1 MIQLQ
6 QSKQEKVC
14 KYTSNIS
21 YKFRK
26 KKKYLLHYKIVI
38 EELKVLLNRETDI
51 FIVKFKKDDK
61 TFCRLIKS
69 FSPIK
74 IQGKFKFA
82 NFYEPALQ
90 ISRFNSYRGTE
101 LRNDPSPLSRCVL
114 SFFIF

>member
-6 QSKQEKVC
+6 QSKKEKVC
-14 KYTSNIS
+14 KYASNIS

-26 KKKYLLHYKIVI
+26 KYPLRYKIII

-74 IQGKFKFA
+74 IQAKFKFA

>member
-26 KKKYLLHYKIVI
+26 KLCYKIVI

-51 FIVKFKKDDK
+51 FIVKFEKDDK

>member
-1 MIQLQ
+1 M
-6 QSKQEKVC
+6 
-14 KYTSNIS
+14 
-21 YKFRK
+21 
-26 KKKYLLHYKIVI
+26 LHYKIVI

-51 FIVKFKKDDK
+51 FIVKFEKDDK